1 MISAKFMH
9 SWYNWFMAV
18 HYIPPPPPPPVRPQ
32 AIQSAVHSVRVLD
45 GRLGPQEPDPI
56 PPKKPP
62 RDSSSSEDSSSDEG
76 EMQAVVATGYRSY
89 ILAANTREAM
99 ERGEIERKAEPG
111 LQKDLL
117 DERARTRAQ
126 ARAQR
131 QLVEEVR
138 NFD

>member
-1 MISAKFMH
+1 MH

-18 HYIPPPPPPPVRPQ
+18 HYIPPPPPPPVGTQNPSETR
-32 AIQSAVHSVRVLD
+32 SLLD
-45 GRLGPQEPDPI
+45 GRLERQEPDPI